1 MHETFVG
8 RLHSDPP
15 PSTTTTTVLTSYY
28 NVKDWGE
35 ARRSYRK
42 DRKDFA
48 FVFTD
53 YQVTGKVPEMRSFSF
68 SSVNK
73 HRPHFLFSLLPAR
86 SCTQVVCNSH
96 IPSCFWRVS
105 EALRHWGLPVTFFF
119 VFELLF
125 LCSVL
130 FRGSLLPLFYVT
142 REFNTED
149 ELDIACVCG
158 TLQFYNLQ
166 VVAWFW
172 SFMFWFSSSAD
183 YLRLDHTGR
192 QYTDVIK
199 LYHIFIILYSPLI
212 LV

>member
-1 MHETFVG
+1 MLKKTSQVLTLKTVSSHFHMLVRPMLLHRMALVSV
-8 RLHSDPP
+8 RLFCKNLGNLQEFFWANGLPP
-15 PSTTTTTVLTSYY
+15 PVEKNCPYAY
-28 NVKDWGE
+28 
-35 ARRSYRK
+35 
-42 DRKDFA
+42 
-48 FVFTD
+48 
-53 YQVTGKVPEMRSFSF
+53 
-68 SSVNK
+68 
-73 HRPHFLFSLLPAR
+73 
-86 SCTQVVCNSH
+86 VCNSH

-130 FRGSLLPLFYVT
+130 FRGSLLSLFYVT